1 MSKGKKS
8 RISLSSKAGIVF
20 PVGRIGRYMRTKGT
34 YRVAADAPVYMAA
47 VLEFL
52 CAELL
57 EVAGE
62 ECLYKKLKI
71 IKPKHFE
78 TSIRIDPELERLF
91 QNRTF
96 INGGTAPINQGK

>member
-1 MSKGKKS
+1 
-8 RISLSSKAGIVF
+8 
-20 PVGRIGRYMRTKGT
+20 
-34 YRVAADAPVYMAA
+34 MAA

-62 ECLYKKLKI
+62 ECLNKKRKI
-71 IKPKHFE
+71 IKPRHFE
-78 TSIRIDPELERLF
+78 TSIRIDPELGRLF

-96 INGGTAPINQGK
+96 INGGTAPLNPGQ